1 MFPRS
6 FASLWMTRWEKEDD
20 KMGNEK
26 KNCILKQLKSEIL
39 KSFVCFNNRTKKG
52 TPQKHPF
59 MISAFKIN

>member
-20 KMGNEK
+20 KMGYEK

-39 KSFVCFNNRTKKG
+39 KSFACF
-52 TPQKHPF
+52 
-59 MISAFKIN
+59 